1 MIRIYLDWNVFS
13 YLYNKQDTSL
23 YSLLYKN
30 LLKYSNQILVPCT
43 PAHLQDLAQSRFSEK
58 GKKTIPKNLKMLQEI
73 TQGNMIIYHDKNN
86 KEGYIEYVTKQ
97 LASVYEQVVIR
108 EEVHDEYKNGLGS
121 IFSDTGDAEIDALQK
136 DFINLMKAIPSNLN
150 KNEVENITHKFSP
163 VRDLAKYNN
172 LYDELSGFFKLL
184 YEYKT
189 DPSLYRNLRS
199 STIKE
204 LKIDDSYH
212 ADTFLEI
219 KKKFEKK
226 SGISLESF
234 LNSENKATRKS
245 KFLYA
250 FMKLDLIGYRRDK
263 NFSNMLI
270 DALHAYYGAHCDI
283 FVVEDKNT
291 RYKAKMLYG
300 FFDIKTAVYTSNEL
314 NLMLF
319 ETFSLSTNKTLLQ
332 DIIDQLQ
339 KSMVLK
345 GYFDDNGKPVNIHIL
360 NPSILNY
367 FDRIQTQNNISNQS
381 AIFYKKIKNYSCGL
395 FKTEI
400 ANIVNSI
407 CKELGKDNN
416 DNFLFTEEDFEEIM
430 KEEWRGRTWKYSN
443 DNNNDI
449 IISIIMRD
457 IPFFLCLNIDVE
469 LTI

>member
-1 MIRIYLDWNVFS
+1 
-13 YLYNKQDTSL
+13 
-23 YSLLYKN
+23 
-30 LLKYSNQILVPCT
+30 
-43 PAHLQDLAQSRFSEK
+43 
-58 GKKTIPKNLKMLQEI
+58 MLQEI
-73 TQGNMIIYHDKNN
+73 TQGNMIIYNDKNN

-108 EEVHDEYKNGLGS
+108 EEVHDEYKNGLGN

-219 KKKFEKK
+219 KEKFEKK
-226 SGISLESF
+226 SGISLENF
-234 LNSENKATRKS
+234 LNSENKATTKS

-263 NFSNMLI
+263 KFSNMLI

-319 ETFSLSTNKTLLQ
+319 ETFSLSINKTLLQ
-332 DIIDQLQ
+332 YIIDQLQ

-345 GYFDDNGKPVNIHIL
+345 GYFDDNGEPVNIHIL
-360 NPSILNY
+360 NPPVLNY
-367 FDRIQTQNNISNQS
+367 FDRMQTQDNILNNQVTL
-381 AIFYKKIKNYSCGL
+381 YKKIANFSYNL

-400 ANIVNSI
+400 TNVVNNI
-407 CKELGKDNN
+407 CKELGKDVNN
-416 DNFLFTEEDFEEIM
+416 NFLFTNEDFEEIE
-430 KEEWRGRTWKYSN
+430 KKEWRGRTWKYAN
-443 DNNNDI
+443 DGYKDITLSLVMNNYPFLLCFDI
-449 IISIIMRD
+449 NVQKFIY
-457 IPFFLCLNIDVE
+457 
-469 LTI
+469 